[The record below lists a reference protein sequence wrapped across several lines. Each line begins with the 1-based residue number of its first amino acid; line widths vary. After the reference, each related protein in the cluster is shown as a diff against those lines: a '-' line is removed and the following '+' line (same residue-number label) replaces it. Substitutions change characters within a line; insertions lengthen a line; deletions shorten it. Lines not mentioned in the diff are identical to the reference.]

1 MVEDIDTTEI
11 DRIEEELS
19 KSWQRF
25 DKGDRQIEAFFNDM
39 KSKYHGII
47 NIMSRKNKVVVRD
60 FVPYP
65 GGAAISWN
73 SSGHLAVL
81 NNPKIR

>member
-1 MVEDIDTTEI
+1 
-11 DRIEEELS
+11 
-19 KSWQRF
+19 
-25 DKGDRQIEAFFNDM
+25 M
-39 KSKYHGII
+39 KSRFHGII
-47 NIMSRKNKVVVRD
+47 NHISKKNKVVVKD

-81 NNPKIR
+81 NNPSIR